1 VRKILLYILRRS
13 LLWIAYPWSSAPQKT
28 IVFKSLSGLFTT
40 AEDDIDQKVK
50 LIEAVAIDANFI
62 IYVRQIKWY
71 KETKAICSKYR
82 KKKYWKIY

>member
-1 VRKILLYILRRS
+1 
-13 LLWIAYPWSSAPQKT
+13 
-28 IVFKSLSGLFTT
+28 LFTT